1 MSPPVER
8 FRALALERCPVSDL
22 VICEQDD
29 PFAVSLEC
37 DFEGIGRIS
46 VEPLS
51 EGHFSAMQEFLDL
64 DHAGWGL
71 SRSSLKPFESHP
83 ADTEGLAEIL
93 ERVTSRIDAR
103 FVIVTAGHIIGYL
116 VLEEVGPL
124 LAGERTF
131 TGDEHDAELDI
142 GISERFQGMG
152 LGSFAM
158 LFYKLV
164 AGIAGVGLG
173 LTCSEERRGFYERH
187 GFVRAGEKRFYSP
200 ARGQHFTSPWY
211 RLEHNE
217 VAPGHDD
224 SADLPE
230 ADLGR

>member
-1 MSPPVER
+1 MNPLAER
-8 FRALALERCPVSDL
+8 FAKLALERSPVNDL
-22 VICEQDD
+22 VVREQDD
-29 PFAVSLEC
+29 PFAVSVEC

-64 DHAGWGL
+64 NHSGWGL
-71 SRSSLKPFESHP
+71 SRHSLKPFESHP
-83 ADTEGLAEIL
+83 ADGAGLSEIL
-93 ERVTSRIDAR
+93 ERVTSRTDAR
-103 FVIVTAGHIIGYL
+103 FVIVTDAHIIGYL
-116 VLEEVGPL
+116 VLEEVGCL
-124 LAGERTF
+124 LAGEKTF

-164 AGIAGVGLG
+164 AAIAGVGLG
-173 LTCSEERRGFYERH
+173 LTCSDERRGFYEKH
-187 GFVRAGEKRFYSP
+187 GFVRAGAKRFYIP
-200 ARGQHFTSPWY
+200 ARGEHFTSPWY

-217 VAPGHDD
+217 VGAGSDQDTDRTQEGHG
-224 SADLPE
+224 S
-230 ADLGR
+230 